1 MSDGLPIGKIKNRC
15 LSHPRSLA
23 DATICYLF
31 SQYLSGPVLR
41 LLNLQCR
48 VQFQSVA
55 AEKKDSQLMECC
67 RVQHCFKNKSIWLVV
82 STPLKNISLPIYGK
96 ITNGPNHQSGIK
108 KLCHNLYDDMTSHDL
123 SITSS

>member
-1 MSDGLPIGKIKNRC
+1 
-15 LSHPRSLA
+15 
-23 DATICYLF
+23 
-31 SQYLSGPVLR
+31 
-41 LLNLQCR
+41 
-48 VQFQSVA
+48 VA